1 MKQLIVSDKVQ
12 KELLT
17 DFMIMGETRGLIGGY
32 CEDEFPVY
40 YANEEMARMLG
51 YGAVE
56 ELVEAINGKVI
67 NTIHPDDREQ
77 VIKDIGGEYYEGLT
91 YETTY
96 RMPRKD
102 GSWFWTVDK
111 GKVIRTE
118 EGKLAIIS
126 ACQDMTSFVERHKK
140 LEEQNI
146 LSQATI
152 DNIPGGYHRCSLE
165 EGHPFIYIS
174 DRFLAILGWTR
185 EEIKTEFHNKFDNML
200 HPDDRHLSAK
210 YTARILDT
218 CGHGFTQDQIY
229 RLLGK
234 DGYHWV
240 TDATTL
246 VKSGDQTFFQGN
258 ITDITDFVKGKEKN
272 EKELEGS
279 NQILNEHNR
288 ILSALSRDYTTV
300 LLCDLRQDTFEVVK
314 GDSFT
319 HHDPEEKQKLVRE
332 SNCYSERV
340 RYFFENVLIKESAP
354 EYLERLLPEYLM
366 NELQETDSIEIYYKT
381 IPNGSGFRHFLA
393 NAVRL
398 SNEEDHF
405 KIILGFRSVDEIIKK
420 EQEIELQR
428 EIIEGLG
435 KEYFSV
441 LAVELDKD
449 RVFSYRES
457 EENGKIISDF
467 CRKCDNRWSQI
478 IPSYAETMVS
488 DNTNGEFEKQLGLET
503 LRSQKEDYSMTY
515 EFKSGTEIIYHQVRV
530 AYVKKKDGA
539 RVAVV
544 GTRNI
549 DSLIKKERMQE
560 EKLKKAYA
568 AAENSN
574 KAKTEFLNN
583 MSHDIRTPMNVIL
596 GYNQLMKSQL
606 TEPKQLDYQKKIE
619 QSGKLLLS
627 IINNVLDMA
636 RIESGKIK
644 VDENYESVGE
654 VVDEI
659 ISTFASE
666 AEERGIHLSGSMKVT
681 HRNILCDGTKIR
693 EIYVNLVS
701 NAIKYTPRGG
711 NVTITVEE
719 LPCKREGYMKVK
731 SEIKD
736 TGIGMSKEYLPTL
749 FEPFSRELNTT
760 TGRVRGTGLGMP
772 IVKKMIDLMGGSLEV
787 ESELGK
793 GTVFTFTLMHK
804 IADKKYYSQRIE
816 KVKTSSMR
824 ESLSGKHVL
833 LAEDNDLNAE
843 IAVTILEEAGFVIER
858 VEDGIQCVNRIEQM
872 SPGTYDLI
880 LMDIQMPNMDGYQAA
895 QCIRHLNDKKKA
907 EIPII
912 AMTANAFAEDR
923 KRTFDAG
930 MNGHIAKPID
940 IEKLGAVILSVL
952 KKQESLQIEKNNSMS
967 ANRLRS

>member
-1 MKQLIVSDKVQ
+1 MKQLIIPDKVQ
-12 KELLT
+12 KEMLT
-17 DFMIMGETRGLIGGY
+17 DFRIMGETKGLIGGY
-32 CEDEFPVY
+32 CEDEFPVC

-51 YGAVE
+51 YDAVE
-56 ELVEAINGKVI
+56 ELIEAIDGKVI

-77 VIKDIGGEYYEGLT
+77 VIKDIGDEYYEGLT

-102 GSWFWTVDK
+102 GSCFWTVDK
-111 GKVIRTE
+111 GKVVQTE
-118 EGKLAIIS
+118 DGKLAIIS
-126 ACQDMTSFVERHKK
+126 ACYDMTSFVERHKK
-140 LEEQNI
+140 LEEKNM

-165 EGHPFIYIS
+165 EGHPFLYIS
-174 DRFLAILGWTR
+174 NRFLAILGWTR
-185 EEIKTEFHNKFDNML
+185 EEIRTIFDNKFDNML
-200 HPDDRHLSAK
+200 HPDDRNLSSD
-210 YTARILDT
+210 YVTRILDT
-218 CGHGFTQDQIY
+218 RGHGSEKDQIY

-246 VKSGDQTFFQGN
+246 VKSGNQTFFQGN
-258 ITDITDFVKGKEKN
+258 ITDFTDFVKAKE
-272 EKELEGS
+272 
-279 NQILNEHNR
+279 
-288 ILSALSRDYTTV
+288 
-300 LLCDLRQDTFEVVK
+300 
-314 GDSFT
+314 
-319 HHDPEEKQKLVRE
+319 
-332 SNCYSERV
+332 
-340 RYFFENVLIKESAP
+340 
-354 EYLERLLPEYLM
+354 
-366 NELQETDSIEIYYKT
+366 
-381 IPNGSGFRHFLA
+381 
-393 NAVRL
+393 
-398 SNEEDHF
+398 
-405 KIILGFRSVDEIIKK
+405 KK

-449 RVFSYRES
+449 RVLSYRES
-457 EENGKIISDF
+457 GENGKIISDF
-467 CRKCDNRWSQI
+467 CRKCGNRWSKI
-478 IPSYAETMVS
+478 IPSYAEMMVS
-488 DNTNGEFEKQLGLET
+488 DNTNGEFENQLGLET
-503 LRSQKEDYSMTY
+503 LRSQEKDYSMTY
-515 EFKSGTEIIYHQVRV
+515 EFKLETGINYHQVRV
-530 AYVKKKDGA
+530 AFVKKKDGT
-539 RVAVV
+539 RMAVV

-560 EKLKKAYA
+560 EKLKKAYV
-568 AAENSN
+568 AAENAN

-596 GYNQLMKSQL
+596 GYNHLMKSQL
-606 TEPKQLDYQKKIE
+606 TESKQLDYQKKIE
-619 QSGKLLLS
+619 QSGKLLLA

-644 VDENYESVGE
+644 VDENYERVGE

-659 ISTFASE
+659 ISTFSSE
-666 AEERGIHLSGSMKVT
+666 AEEKEIHLSGSMKVT

-701 NAIKYTPRGG
+701 NAMKYTPRGG

-719 LPCKREGYMKVK
+719 LPCEKEGYMKVK

-749 FEPFSRELNTT
+749 FEPFSREQNTT
-760 TGRVRGTGLGMP
+760 TRRIGGTGLGMP
-772 IVKKMIDLMGGSLEV
+772 IVKKMVDLMGGSIEV
-787 ESELGK
+787 ASELGK

-804 IADKKYYSQRIE
+804 IADRKFYSQ
-816 KVKTSSMR
+816 KTEAAETSEMGKN
-824 ESLSGKHVL
+824 LSGKHVL

-843 IAVTILEEAGFVIER
+843 IAVTVLEETGIVIER
-858 VEDGIQCVNRIEQM
+858 VEDGIQCVNRVAQM

-895 QCIRHLNDKKKA
+895 QCIRHLDDKMKA

-923 KRTFDAG
+923 EKAFDAG

-952 KKQESLQIEKNNSMS
+952 NKQENLQNGKNNSMN

>member
-1 MKQLIVSDKVQ
+1 MKQLIISDKVQ
-12 KELLT
+12 KEMLT

-51 YGAVE
+51 YDAVE
-56 ELVEAINGKVI
+56 EMVEAIDGKVI

-111 GKVIRTE
+111 GKVIQTE

-126 ACQDMTSFVERHKK
+126 ACYDMTSFVERHKK
-140 LEEQNI
+140 LEEQNM

-165 EGHPFIYIS
+165 EGHPFLYIS

-185 EEIKTEFHNKFDNML
+185 EEIRTKFHNKFDNML
-200 HPDDRHLSAK
+200 HPDDRNLSAK

-258 ITDITDFVKGKEKN
+258 ITDITDFVKAKEKE
-272 EKELEGS
+272 EKELEDS
-279 NQILNEHNR
+279 NRILNERNR

-300 LLCDLRQDTFEVVK
+300 LLCDLKEDTFEVVK
-314 GDSFT
+314 GDTFT
-319 HHDPEEKQKLVRE
+319 HNTHTGKQHLVLAG
-332 SNCYSERV
+332 NCYSERV

-354 EYLERLLPEYLM
+354 EYLERLLPDHLM
-366 NELQETDSIEIYYKT
+366 KELQETDSIEIYHKT
-381 IPNGSGFRHFLA
+381 IPNGTGSRHFLA
-393 NAVRL
+393 RAIRL

-405 KIILGFRSVDEIIKK
+405 KIILVFYSVDEIMKK

-449 RVFSYRES
+449 QVLSYRES
-457 EENGKIISDF
+457 GENGKIISDF
-467 CRKCDNRWSQI
+467 CKKCGNRWSKI

-488 DNTNGEFEKQLGLET
+488 DNTNGEFEKQLGLEA
-503 LRSQKEDYSMTY
+503 LRSREEDYSMGY
-515 EFKSGTEIIYHQVRV
+515 EFKSETGIKYYQVRV
-530 AYVKKKDGA
+530 AYVKKKDGT
-539 RVAVV
+539 RMAVV

-568 AAENSN
+568 VAENAN

-583 MSHDIRTPMNVIL
+583 MSHDIRTPMNAIVGFTDIA
-596 GYNQLMKSQL
+596 MKRKPDKEVENCL
-606 TEPKQLDYQKKIE
+606 KKIR
-619 QSGKLLLS
+619 QSSEYLMTL
-627 IINNVLDMA
+627 INDVLDIS
-636 RIESGKIK
+636 RIESGKLEYK
-644 VDENYESVGE
+644 PVPVDLRDMINTVLSIARGYTENRDLNFYVSREELKTPYVMADELRIRE
-654 VVDEI
+654 VLLNI
-659 ISTFASE
+659 ISNAVKFTKDGGTISFA
-666 AEERGIHLSGSMKVT
+666 AE
-681 HRNILCDGTKIR
+681 NC
-693 EIYVNLVS
+693 
-701 NAIKYTPRGG
+701 PG
-711 NVTITVEE
+711 NDEHHMIVRYRI
-719 LPCKREGYMKVK
+719 
-731 SEIKD
+731 SD
-736 TGIGMSKEYLPTL
+736 TGIGMSEE
-749 FEPFSRELNTT
+749 FQARIFDEFSQENGGARTSYK
-760 TGRVRGTGLGMP
+760 GTGLGMA
-772 IVKKMIDLMGGSLEV
+772 IAKQYVDLMGGKIEV
-787 ESELGK
+787 SSKK
-793 GTVFTFTLMHK
+793 GIGSTFTVEIPLL
-804 IADKKYYSQRIE
+804 IAEQ
-816 KVKTSSMR
+816 
-824 ESLSGKHVL
+824 
-833 LAEDNDLNAE
+833 
-843 IAVTILEEAGFVIER
+843 ILIER
-858 VEDGIQCVNRIEQM
+858 
-872 SPGTYDLI
+872 
-880 LMDIQMPNMDGYQAA
+880 
-895 QCIRHLNDKKKA
+895 KK
-907 EIPII
+907 
-912 AMTANAFAEDR
+912 R
-923 KRTFDAG
+923 
-930 MNGHIAKPID
+930 
-940 IEKLGAVILSVL
+940 
-952 KKQESLQIEKNNSMS
+952 
-967 ANRLRS
+967 

>member
-1 MKQLIVSDKVQ
+1 MKQLIIPDKVQ
-12 KELLT
+12 KEMLT
-17 DFMIMGETRGLIGGY
+17 DFMIMGETKGLIGGY
-32 CEDEFPVY
+32 CEDEFPVC

-51 YGAVE
+51 YDAVE
-56 ELVEAINGKVI
+56 ELIEAIDGKVI

-77 VIKDIGGEYYEGLT
+77 VIKDIGDEYYEGLT

-102 GSWFWTVDK
+102 GSCFWTVDK
-111 GKVIRTE
+111 GKVVQTE
-118 EGKLAIIS
+118 DGKLAIIS
-126 ACQDMTSFVERHKK
+126 ACYDMTSFVERHKK
-140 LEEQNI
+140 LEEKNM

-165 EGHPFIYIS
+165 EGHPFLYIS
-174 DRFLAILGWTR
+174 NRFLAILGWTR
-185 EEIKTEFHNKFDNML
+185 EEIRTIFDNKFDNML
-200 HPDDRHLSAK
+200 HPDDRNLSSD
-210 YTARILDT
+210 YVTRILDT
-218 CGHGFTQDQIY
+218 RGHGSAKDQIY

-246 VKSGDQTFFQGN
+246 VKSGNQTFFQGN
-258 ITDITDFVKGKEKN
+258 ITDFTDFVKAKE
-272 EKELEGS
+272 
-279 NQILNEHNR
+279 
-288 ILSALSRDYTTV
+288 
-300 LLCDLRQDTFEVVK
+300 
-314 GDSFT
+314 
-319 HHDPEEKQKLVRE
+319 
-332 SNCYSERV
+332 
-340 RYFFENVLIKESAP
+340 
-354 EYLERLLPEYLM
+354 
-366 NELQETDSIEIYYKT
+366 
-381 IPNGSGFRHFLA
+381 
-393 NAVRL
+393 
-398 SNEEDHF
+398 
-405 KIILGFRSVDEIIKK
+405 KK

-449 RVFSYRES
+449 RVLSYRES
-457 EENGKIISDF
+457 GENGKIISDF
-467 CRKCDNRWSQI
+467 CRKCGNRWSKI
-478 IPSYAETMVS
+478 IPSYAEMMVS
-488 DNTNGEFEKQLGLET
+488 DNTNGEFENQLGLET
-503 LRSQKEDYSMTY
+503 LRSQEKDYSMTY
-515 EFKSGTEIIYHQVRV
+515 EFKLETGINYHQVRV
-530 AYVKKKDGA
+530 AFVKKKDGT
-539 RVAVV
+539 RMAVV

-560 EKLKKAYA
+560 EKLKKAYV
-568 AAENSN
+568 AAENAN

-596 GYNQLMKSQL
+596 GYNHLMKSQL
-606 TEPKQLDYQKKIE
+606 TESKQLDYQKKIE
-619 QSGKLLLS
+619 QSGKLLLA

-644 VDENYESVGE
+644 VDENYERVGE
-654 VVDEI
+654 VIDEI
-659 ISTFASE
+659 ISTFSSE
-666 AEERGIHLSGSMKVT
+666 AEEKEIHLSGSMKVT

-701 NAIKYTPRGG
+701 NAMKYTPRGG

-719 LPCKREGYMKVK
+719 LPCEKEGYMKVK

-749 FEPFSRELNTT
+749 FEPFSREQNTT
-760 TGRVRGTGLGMP
+760 TGRIGGTGLGMP
-772 IVKKMIDLMGGSLEV
+772 IVKKMVDLMGGSIEV
-787 ESELGK
+787 ASELGK

-804 IADKKYYSQRIE
+804 IADRKFYSQ
-816 KVKTSSMR
+816 KTEAAETSEMGKN
-824 ESLSGKHVL
+824 LSGKHVL

-843 IAVTILEEAGFVIER
+843 IAVTVLEETGIVIER
-858 VEDGIQCVNRIEQM
+858 VEDGIQCVNRVVQM

-880 LMDIQMPNMDGYQAA
+880 LMDIQMPNMDGYKATR
-895 QCIRHLNDKKKA
+895 CIRRLDDKKKA
-907 EIPII
+907 EVPII

-923 KRTFDAG
+923 KKAFDAG

-952 KKQESLQIEKNNSMS
+952 NKQENLQNGKNNSMN

>member
-1 MKQLIVSDKVQ
+1 MKQLIIPDKVQ
-12 KELLT
+12 KEMLT

-32 CEDEFPVY
+32 CEDEFPVC
-40 YANEEMARMLG
+40 YANEGMARMLG
-51 YGAVE
+51 YDAVE
-56 ELVEAINGKVI
+56 ELIEAIDGKVI

-77 VIKDIGGEYYEGLT
+77 VIKDIGDEYYEGLT

-111 GKVIRTE
+111 GKVIQTE
-118 EGKLAIIS
+118 DGKLAIIS
-126 ACQDMTSFVERHKK
+126 ACYDMTSFVERHKK
-140 LEEQNI
+140 LEEKNM

-165 EGHPFIYIS
+165 EGHPFLYIS
-174 DRFLAILGWTR
+174 NRFLAILGWTR
-185 EEIKTEFHNKFDNML
+185 EEIRTIFDNKFDNML
-200 HPDDRHLSAK
+200 HPDDRNLSSD
-210 YTARILDT
+210 YVTRILDT
-218 CGHGFTQDQIY
+218 RGHGSEKDQIY

-246 VKSGDQTFFQGN
+246 VKSGNQTFFQGN
-258 ITDITDFVKGKEKN
+258 ITDFTDFVKAKE
-272 EKELEGS
+272 
-279 NQILNEHNR
+279 
-288 ILSALSRDYTTV
+288 
-300 LLCDLRQDTFEVVK
+300 
-314 GDSFT
+314 
-319 HHDPEEKQKLVRE
+319 
-332 SNCYSERV
+332 
-340 RYFFENVLIKESAP
+340 
-354 EYLERLLPEYLM
+354 
-366 NELQETDSIEIYYKT
+366 
-381 IPNGSGFRHFLA
+381 
-393 NAVRL
+393 
-398 SNEEDHF
+398 
-405 KIILGFRSVDEIIKK
+405 KK

-449 RVFSYRES
+449 QVLSYRES
-457 EENGKIISDF
+457 GENGKIISDF
-467 CRKCDNRWSQI
+467 CRKCGNRWSKI
-478 IPSYAETMVS
+478 IPSYAEMMVS
-488 DNTNGEFEKQLGLET
+488 DNTNGEFENQLGLET
-503 LRSQKEDYSMTY
+503 LRSQEKDYSMTY
-515 EFKSGTEIIYHQVRV
+515 EFKLETGINYHQVRV
-530 AYVKKKDGA
+530 AFVKKKDGT
-539 RVAVV
+539 RMAVV

-560 EKLKKAYA
+560 EKLKKAYV
-568 AAENSN
+568 AAENAN

-596 GYNQLMKSQL
+596 GYNHLMKSQL
-606 TEPKQLDYQKKIE
+606 TESKQLDYQKKIE
-619 QSGKLLLS
+619 QSGKLLLA

-644 VDENYESVGE
+644 VDENYERVGE

-659 ISTFASE
+659 ISTFSSE
-666 AEERGIHLSGSMKVT
+666 AEEKEIHLSGSMKVT

-701 NAIKYTPRGG
+701 NAMKYTPRGG

-719 LPCKREGYMKVK
+719 LPCEKEGYMKVK

-749 FEPFSRELNTT
+749 FEPFSREQNTT
-760 TGRVRGTGLGMP
+760 TRRIGGTGLGMP
-772 IVKKMIDLMGGSLEV
+772 IVKKMVDLMGGSIEV
-787 ESELGK
+787 ASELGK

-804 IADKKYYSQRIE
+804 IADRKFYSQ
-816 KVKTSSMR
+816 KTEAAETSEMGKN
-824 ESLSGKHVL
+824 LSGKHVL

-843 IAVTILEEAGFVIER
+843 IAVTVLEETGIVIER
-858 VEDGIQCVNRIEQM
+858 VEDGIQCVNRVAQM

-880 LMDIQMPNMDGYQAA
+880 LMDIQMPNMDGYKATR
-895 QCIRHLNDKKKA
+895 CIRRLDDKKKA

-923 KRTFDAG
+923 KKAFDAG

-952 KKQESLQIEKNNSMS
+952 NKQENLQNGKNNSMN

>member
-1 MKQLIVSDKVQ
+1 MKQLIIPDKVQ
-12 KELLT
+12 KEMLT

-32 CEDEFPVY
+32 CEDEFPVC
-40 YANEEMARMLG
+40 YANEGMARMLG
-51 YGAVE
+51 YDAVE
-56 ELVEAINGKVI
+56 ELIEAIDGKVI

-77 VIKDIGGEYYEGLT
+77 VIKDIGDEYYEGLT

-111 GKVIRTE
+111 GKVIQTE
-118 EGKLAIIS
+118 DGKLAIIS
-126 ACQDMTSFVERHKK
+126 ACYDMTSFVERHKK
-140 LEEQNI
+140 LEEKNM

-165 EGHPFIYIS
+165 EGHPFLYIS
-174 DRFLAILGWTR
+174 NRFLAILGWTR
-185 EEIKTEFHNKFDNML
+185 EEIRTIFDNKFDNML
-200 HPDDRHLSAK
+200 HPDDRNLSSD
-210 YTARILDT
+210 YVTRILDT
-218 CGHGFTQDQIY
+218 RGHGSAKDQIY

-246 VKSGDQTFFQGN
+246 VKSGNQTFFQGN
-258 ITDITDFVKGKEKN
+258 ITDFTDFVKAKE
-272 EKELEGS
+272 
-279 NQILNEHNR
+279 
-288 ILSALSRDYTTV
+288 
-300 LLCDLRQDTFEVVK
+300 
-314 GDSFT
+314 
-319 HHDPEEKQKLVRE
+319 
-332 SNCYSERV
+332 
-340 RYFFENVLIKESAP
+340 
-354 EYLERLLPEYLM
+354 
-366 NELQETDSIEIYYKT
+366 
-381 IPNGSGFRHFLA
+381 
-393 NAVRL
+393 
-398 SNEEDHF
+398 
-405 KIILGFRSVDEIIKK
+405 KK

-449 RVFSYRES
+449 RVLSYRES
-457 EENGKIISDF
+457 GENGKIISDF
-467 CRKCDNRWSQI
+467 CRKCGNRWSKI
-478 IPSYAETMVS
+478 IPSYAEMMVS
-488 DNTNGEFEKQLGLET
+488 DNTNGEFENQLGLET
-503 LRSQKEDYSMTY
+503 LRSQEKDYSMTY
-515 EFKSGTEIIYHQVRV
+515 EFKLETGINYHQVRV
-530 AYVKKKDGA
+530 AFVKKKDGT
-539 RVAVV
+539 RMAVV

-560 EKLKKAYA
+560 EKLKKAYV
-568 AAENSN
+568 AAENAN

-596 GYNQLMKSQL
+596 GYNQLMKSLL
-606 TEPKQLDYQKKIE
+606 TEPKQLDYQKKME

-636 RIESGKIK
+636 RIESGKVK
-644 VDENYESVGE
+644 VDENYERVGE

-659 ISTFASE
+659 ISTFSSE
-666 AEERGIHLSGSMKVT
+666 AEEKGIHLSGSMKVT

-701 NAIKYTPRGG
+701 NAMKYTPRGG

-719 LPCKREGYMKVK
+719 LPCEKEGYMKIK

-749 FEPFSRELNTT
+749 FEPFSREQNTT
-760 TGRVRGTGLGMP
+760 TGRVGGTGLGMP
-772 IVKKMIDLMGGSLEV
+772 IVKKMVDLMGGSIEV
-787 ESELGK
+787 ASEPGK
-793 GTVFTFTLMHK
+793 GTVFTFTLMNK
-804 IADKKYYSQRIE
+804 IADKKYYSHRIE
-816 KVKTSSMR
+816 KVKTSDMG
-824 ESLSGKHVL
+824 ESLRGKHVL

-843 IAVTILEEAGFVIER
+843 IAVTVLEEAGIVIER
-858 VEDGIQCVNRIEQM
+858 VEDGIQCVNRVAQM

-895 QCIRHLNDKKKA
+895 QRIRHLNDKTRA

-923 KRTFDAG
+923 KRAFDAG

-952 KKQESLQIEKNNSMS
+952 NKQENLQNGKNNSMN

>member
-1 MKQLIVSDKVQ
+1 MKQLIIPDKVQ
-12 KELLT
+12 KEMLT

-32 CEDEFPVY
+32 CEDEFPVC
-40 YANEEMARMLG
+40 YANEGMARMLG
-51 YGAVE
+51 YDAVE
-56 ELVEAINGKVI
+56 ELIEAIDGKVI

-77 VIKDIGGEYYEGLT
+77 VIKDIGDEYYEGLT

-111 GKVIRTE
+111 GKVIQTE
-118 EGKLAIIS
+118 DGKLAIIS
-126 ACQDMTSFVERHKK
+126 ACYDMTSFVERHKK
-140 LEEQNI
+140 LEEKNM

-165 EGHPFIYIS
+165 EGHPFLYIS
-174 DRFLAILGWTR
+174 NRFLAILGWTR
-185 EEIKTEFHNKFDNML
+185 EEIRTIFDNKFDNML
-200 HPDDRHLSAK
+200 HPDDRNLSSD
-210 YTARILDT
+210 YVTRILDT
-218 CGHGFTQDQIY
+218 RGHGSAKDQIY
-229 RLLGK
+229 RLLGR

-246 VKSGDQTFFQGN
+246 VKSGNQTFFQGN
-258 ITDITDFVKGKEKN
+258 ITDFTDFVKAKE
-272 EKELEGS
+272 
-279 NQILNEHNR
+279 
-288 ILSALSRDYTTV
+288 
-300 LLCDLRQDTFEVVK
+300 
-314 GDSFT
+314 
-319 HHDPEEKQKLVRE
+319 
-332 SNCYSERV
+332 
-340 RYFFENVLIKESAP
+340 
-354 EYLERLLPEYLM
+354 
-366 NELQETDSIEIYYKT
+366 
-381 IPNGSGFRHFLA
+381 
-393 NAVRL
+393 
-398 SNEEDHF
+398 
-405 KIILGFRSVDEIIKK
+405 KK

-449 RVFSYRES
+449 RVLSYRES
-457 EENGKIISDF
+457 GENGKIISDF

-488 DNTNGEFEKQLGLET
+488 NNTNGEFENQLGLEA

-515 EFKSGTEIIYHQVRV
+515 EFKSGTEINYHQVRV

-539 RVAVV
+539 RMAVV
-544 GTRNI
+544 GTRNV

-568 AAENSN
+568 AAENAN

-627 IINNVLDMA
+627 IVNNVLDMA

-644 VDENYESVGE
+644 VDENYESAGE

-772 IVKKMIDLMGGSLEV
+772 IVKKMVDLMGGSIEV
-787 ESELGK
+787 ASELGK

-843 IAVTILEEAGFVIER
+843 IAVTILEEAGLVIER

-923 KRTFDAG
+923 KRTFDVG

-940 IEKLGAVILSVL
+940 MEKLGAVILSVL
-952 KKQESLQIEKNNSMS
+952 KKQESLQNGKNNSMN

>member
-1 MKQLIVSDKVQ
+1 MKQLIIPDKVQ
-12 KELLT
+12 KEMLT

-32 CEDEFPVY
+32 CEDEFPVC
-40 YANEEMARMLG
+40 YANEGMARMLG
-51 YGAVE
+51 YDAVE
-56 ELVEAINGKVI
+56 ELIEAIDGKVI

-77 VIKDIGGEYYEGLT
+77 VIKDIGDEYYEGLT

-111 GKVIRTE
+111 GKVIQTE
-118 EGKLAIIS
+118 DGKLAIIS
-126 ACQDMTSFVERHKK
+126 ACYDMTSFVERHKK
-140 LEEQNI
+140 LEEKNM

-165 EGHPFIYIS
+165 EGHPFLYIS
-174 DRFLAILGWTR
+174 NRFLAILGWTR
-185 EEIKTEFHNKFDNML
+185 EEIRTIFDNKFDNML
-200 HPDDRHLSAK
+200 HPDDRNLSSD
-210 YTARILDT
+210 YVTRILDT
-218 CGHGFTQDQIY
+218 RGHGSAKDQIY

-246 VKSGDQTFFQGN
+246 VKSGNQTFFQGN
-258 ITDITDFVKGKEKN
+258 ITDFTDFVKAKE
-272 EKELEGS
+272 
-279 NQILNEHNR
+279 
-288 ILSALSRDYTTV
+288 
-300 LLCDLRQDTFEVVK
+300 
-314 GDSFT
+314 
-319 HHDPEEKQKLVRE
+319 
-332 SNCYSERV
+332 
-340 RYFFENVLIKESAP
+340 
-354 EYLERLLPEYLM
+354 
-366 NELQETDSIEIYYKT
+366 
-381 IPNGSGFRHFLA
+381 
-393 NAVRL
+393 
-398 SNEEDHF
+398 
-405 KIILGFRSVDEIIKK
+405 KK

-449 RVFSYRES
+449 RVLSYRES
-457 EENGKIISDF
+457 GENGKIISDF
-467 CRKCDNRWSQI
+467 CRKCGNRWSKI
-478 IPSYAETMVS
+478 IPSYAEMMVS
-488 DNTNGEFEKQLGLET
+488 DNTNGEFENQLGLET
-503 LRSQKEDYSMTY
+503 LRSQEKDYSMTY
-515 EFKSGTEIIYHQVRV
+515 EFKLETGINYHQVRV
-530 AYVKKKDGA
+530 AFVKKKDGT
-539 RVAVV
+539 RMAVV

-560 EKLKKAYA
+560 EKLKKAYV
-568 AAENSN
+568 AAENAN

-596 GYNQLMKSQL
+596 GYNHLMKSQL
-606 TEPKQLDYQKKIE
+606 TESKQLDYQKKIE
-619 QSGKLLLS
+619 QSGKLLLA

-644 VDENYESVGE
+644 VDENYERVGE

-659 ISTFASE
+659 ISTFSSE
-666 AEERGIHLSGSMKVT
+666 AEEKEIHLSGSMKVT

-701 NAIKYTPRGG
+701 NAMKYTPRGG

-719 LPCKREGYMKVK
+719 LPCEKEGYMKVK

-749 FEPFSRELNTT
+749 FEPFSREQNTT
-760 TGRVRGTGLGMP
+760 TRRIGGTGLGMP
-772 IVKKMIDLMGGSLEV
+772 IVKKMVDLMGGSIEV
-787 ESELGK
+787 ASELGK

-804 IADKKYYSQRIE
+804 IADRKFYSQ
-816 KVKTSSMR
+816 KTEAAETSEMGKN
-824 ESLSGKHVL
+824 LSGKHVL

-843 IAVTILEEAGFVIER
+843 IAVTVLEETGIVIER
-858 VEDGIQCVNRIEQM
+858 VEDGIQCVNRVAQM

-895 QCIRHLNDKKKA
+895 QCIRHLDDKMKA

-923 KRTFDAG
+923 KKAFDAG

-940 IEKLGAVILSVL
+940 MEKLGAVILSVL
-952 KKQESLQIEKNNSMS
+952 NKQENLQNGKNNSMN

>member
-1 MKQLIVSDKVQ
+1 MKQLIIPDKVQ
-12 KELLT
+12 KEMLT

-32 CEDEFPVY
+32 CEYEFPVC
-40 YANEEMARMLG
+40 YANEGMARMLG
-51 YGAVE
+51 YDAVE
-56 ELVEAINGKVI
+56 ELIEAIDGKVI

-77 VIKDIGGEYYEGLT
+77 VIKDIGDEYYEGLT

-111 GKVIRTE
+111 GKVIQTE
-118 EGKLAIIS
+118 DGKLAIIS
-126 ACQDMTSFVERHKK
+126 ACYDMTSFVERHKK
-140 LEEQNI
+140 LEEKNM

-165 EGHPFIYIS
+165 EGHPFLYIS
-174 DRFLAILGWTR
+174 NRFLAILGWTR
-185 EEIKTEFHNKFDNML
+185 EEIRTIFDNKFDNML
-200 HPDDRHLSAK
+200 HPDDRNLSSD
-210 YTARILDT
+210 YVTRILDT
-218 CGHGFTQDQIY
+218 RGHGSAKDQIY

-246 VKSGDQTFFQGN
+246 VKSGNQTFFQGN
-258 ITDITDFVKGKEKN
+258 ITDFTDFVKAKE
-272 EKELEGS
+272 
-279 NQILNEHNR
+279 
-288 ILSALSRDYTTV
+288 
-300 LLCDLRQDTFEVVK
+300 
-314 GDSFT
+314 
-319 HHDPEEKQKLVRE
+319 
-332 SNCYSERV
+332 
-340 RYFFENVLIKESAP
+340 
-354 EYLERLLPEYLM
+354 
-366 NELQETDSIEIYYKT
+366 
-381 IPNGSGFRHFLA
+381 
-393 NAVRL
+393 
-398 SNEEDHF
+398 
-405 KIILGFRSVDEIIKK
+405 KK

-449 RVFSYRES
+449 RVLSYRES
-457 EENGKIISDF
+457 GENGKIISDF
-467 CRKCDNRWSQI
+467 CRKCGNRWSKI
-478 IPSYAETMVS
+478 IPSYAEMMVS
-488 DNTNGEFEKQLGLET
+488 DNTNGEFENQLGLET
-503 LRSQKEDYSMTY
+503 LRSQEKDYSMTY
-515 EFKSGTEIIYHQVRV
+515 EFKLETGINYHQVRV
-530 AYVKKKDGA
+530 AFVKKKDGT
-539 RVAVV
+539 RMAVV

-560 EKLKKAYA
+560 EKLKKAYV
-568 AAENSN
+568 AAENAN

-596 GYNQLMKSQL
+596 GYNHLMKSQL
-606 TEPKQLDYQKKIE
+606 TESKQLDYQKKIE
-619 QSGKLLLS
+619 QSGKLLLA

-644 VDENYESVGE
+644 VDENYERVGE

-659 ISTFASE
+659 ISTFSSE
-666 AEERGIHLSGSMKVT
+666 AEEKEIHLSGSMKVT

-701 NAIKYTPRGG
+701 NAMKYTPRGG

-719 LPCKREGYMKVK
+719 LPCEKEGYMKVK

-749 FEPFSRELNTT
+749 FEPFSREQNTT
-760 TGRVRGTGLGMP
+760 IGRIGGTGLGMP
-772 IVKKMIDLMGGSLEV
+772 IVKKMVDLMGGSIEV
-787 ESELGK
+787 ASELGK

-804 IADKKYYSQRIE
+804 IADRKFYSQ
-816 KVKTSSMR
+816 KTEAAETSEMGKN
-824 ESLSGKHVL
+824 LSGKHVL

-843 IAVTILEEAGFVIER
+843 IAVTVLEETGIVIER
-858 VEDGIQCVNRIEQM
+858 VEDGIQCVNRVVQM

-880 LMDIQMPNMDGYQAA
+880 LMDIQMPNMDGYKATR
-895 QCIRHLNDKKKA
+895 CIRRLDDKKKA
-907 EIPII
+907 EIQII

-923 KRTFDAG
+923 KKAFDAG

-940 IEKLGAVILSVL
+940 MEKLGAVILSVL
-952 KKQESLQIEKNNSMS
+952 NKQENLQNGKNNSMN

>member
-1 MKQLIVSDKVQ
+1 MKQLIIPDKVQ
-12 KELLT
+12 KEMLT

-32 CEDEFPVY
+32 CEDEFPVC
-40 YANEEMARMLG
+40 YANEGMARMLG
-51 YGAVE
+51 YDAVE
-56 ELVEAINGKVI
+56 ELIEAIDGKVI

-77 VIKDIGGEYYEGLT
+77 VIKDIGDEYYEGLT

-111 GKVIRTE
+111 GKVIQTE
-118 EGKLAIIS
+118 DGKLAIIS
-126 ACQDMTSFVERHKK
+126 ACYDMTSFVERHKK
-140 LEEQNI
+140 LEEKNM

-165 EGHPFIYIS
+165 EGHPFLYIS
-174 DRFLAILGWTR
+174 NRFLAILGWTR
-185 EEIKTEFHNKFDNML
+185 EEIRTIFDNKFDNML
-200 HPDDRHLSAK
+200 HPDDRNLSSD
-210 YTARILDT
+210 YVTRILDT
-218 CGHGFTQDQIY
+218 RGHGSAKDQIY

-246 VKSGDQTFFQGN
+246 VKSGNQTFFQGN
-258 ITDITDFVKGKEKN
+258 ITDFTDFVKAKE
-272 EKELEGS
+272 
-279 NQILNEHNR
+279 
-288 ILSALSRDYTTV
+288 
-300 LLCDLRQDTFEVVK
+300 
-314 GDSFT
+314 
-319 HHDPEEKQKLVRE
+319 
-332 SNCYSERV
+332 
-340 RYFFENVLIKESAP
+340 
-354 EYLERLLPEYLM
+354 
-366 NELQETDSIEIYYKT
+366 
-381 IPNGSGFRHFLA
+381 
-393 NAVRL
+393 
-398 SNEEDHF
+398 
-405 KIILGFRSVDEIIKK
+405 KK

-449 RVFSYRES
+449 RVLSYRES
-457 EENGKIISDF
+457 GENGKIISDF
-467 CRKCDNRWSQI
+467 CRKCGNRWSKI
-478 IPSYAETMVS
+478 IPSYAEMMVS
-488 DNTNGEFEKQLGLET
+488 DNTNGEFENQLGLET
-503 LRSQKEDYSMTY
+503 LRSQEKDYSMTY
-515 EFKSGTEIIYHQVRV
+515 EFKLETGINYHQVRV
-530 AYVKKKDGA
+530 AFVKKKDGT
-539 RVAVV
+539 RMAVV

-560 EKLKKAYA
+560 EKLKKAYV
-568 AAENSN
+568 AAENAN

-596 GYNQLMKSQL
+596 GYNHLMKSQL
-606 TEPKQLDYQKKIE
+606 TESKQLDYQKKIE
-619 QSGKLLLS
+619 QSGKLLLA

-644 VDENYESVGE
+644 VDENYERVGE

-659 ISTFASE
+659 ISTFSSE
-666 AEERGIHLSGSMKVT
+666 AEEKEIHLSGSMKVT

-701 NAIKYTPRGG
+701 NAMKYTPRGG

-719 LPCKREGYMKVK
+719 LPCEKEGYMKVK

-749 FEPFSRELNTT
+749 FEPFSREQNTT
-760 TGRVRGTGLGMP
+760 IGRIGGTGLGMP
-772 IVKKMIDLMGGSLEV
+772 IVKKMVDLMGGSIEV
-787 ESELGK
+787 ASELGK

-804 IADKKYYSQRIE
+804 IADRKFYSQ
-816 KVKTSSMR
+816 KTEAAETFEMGKN
-824 ESLSGKHVL
+824 LSGKHVL

-843 IAVTILEEAGFVIER
+843 IAVTVLEETGIVIER
-858 VEDGIQCVNRIEQM
+858 VEDGIQCVNRVVQM

-880 LMDIQMPNMDGYQAA
+880 LMDIQMPNMDGYKATR
-895 QCIRHLNDKKKA
+895 CIRRLDDKKKA

-923 KRTFDAG
+923 KKAFDAG

-952 KKQESLQIEKNNSMS
+952 NKQENLQNGKNNSMN

>member
-1 MKQLIVSDKVQ
+1 MKQLIISEKVQ

-17 DFMIMGETRGLIGGY
+17 DFMITGETRGLIGGY
-32 CEDEFPVY
+32 CEDEFPFY
-40 YANEEMARMLG
+40 YANEEMALMLG
-51 YGAVE
+51 YDTVE
-56 ELVEAINGKVI
+56 ELVEAIDGKVI
-67 NTIHPDDREQ
+67 NTIHSDDREQ

-118 EGKLAIIS
+118 DGKLAIIS
-126 ACQDMTSFVERHKK
+126 ACYDMTSFVERHKI
-140 LEEQNI
+140 LEEQNM

-165 EGHPFIYIS
+165 EGHPFVYIS

-185 EEIKTEFHNKFDNML
+185 EEIRIIFDNKFDNML
-200 HPDDRHLSAK
+200 HPDDRNLSAD

-218 CGHGFTQDQIY
+218 YGHGFTQDQIY

-234 DGYHWV
+234 NGYHWV

-246 VKSGDQTFFQGN
+246 VKSGNQTFFQGN
-258 ITDITDFVKGKEKN
+258 ITDITDFVKAKEKI
-272 EKELEGS
+272 EQEQEES
-279 NQILNEHNR
+279 NRILNESNR

-300 LLCDLRQDTFEVVK
+300 LLCDLKQNTFEVVK
-314 GDSFT
+314 GDTFT
-319 HHDPEEKQKLVRE
+319 HNDHAEKQQLVCG

-340 RYFFENVLIKESAP
+340 RFFFENVLIKESAP
-354 EYLERLLPEYLM
+354 EYLERLLPDHLM
-366 NELQETDSIEIYYKT
+366 KELQETDSIEIYHKT
-381 IPNGSGFRHFLA
+381 VPNGTGFRHFLA
-393 NAVRL
+393 RAIRL
-398 SNEEDHF
+398 SNEENHF
-405 KIILGFRSVDEIIKK
+405 KVILGFCSVDEIIKI

-449 RVFSYRES
+449 RVLSYRES
-457 EENGKIISDF
+457 EESGKIFSDF
-467 CRKCDNRWSQI
+467 SRKYGNRWSKMV
-478 IPSYAETMVS
+478 PFYAKTMVADKTS
-488 DNTNGEFEKQLGLET
+488 GEFEKQLGLEA
-503 LRSQKEDYSMTY
+503 LRSQEEDFSMTY
-515 EFKSGTEIIYHQVRV
+515 EFKSETGIKNYQARV
-530 AYVKKKDGA
+530 AYVKKIDGT
-539 RVAVV
+539 RMAVV
-544 GTRNI
+544 GTRDI

-568 AAENSN
+568 AAENAN

-596 GYNQLMKSQL
+596 GYNQMMKSLL

-636 RIESGKIK
+636 RIESGKMK
-644 VDENYESVGE
+644 VDENYETVGE

-666 AEERGIHLSGSMKVT
+666 AEEKGIHLSGSMQVT
-681 HRNILCDGTKIR
+681 HRNVLCDGTKIR

-719 LPCKREGYMKVK
+719 LPCEKEGYIKVK
-731 SEIKD
+731 AEIKD
-736 TGIGMSKEYLPTL
+736 TGIGMSEEYLPTL
-749 FEPFSRELNTT
+749 FEPFSREHNTT
-760 TGRVRGTGLGMP
+760 IGKVGGTGLGMSV
-772 IVKKMIDLMGGSLEV
+772 VKKMIDLMGGSIEV
-787 ESELGK
+787 KSELGK

-804 IADKKYYSQRIE
+804 IADEKYYCQKIE
-816 KVKTSSMR
+816 TADAPDMKENLR
-824 ESLSGKHVL
+824 GKHVL

-843 IAVTILEEAGFVIER
+843 IAIAVLEETGLVIER

-872 SPGTYDLI
+872 PLGTYDLI
-880 LMDIQMPNMDGYQAA
+880 LMDIQMPNMDGYKAT
-895 QCIRHLNDKKKA
+895 QCIRHLDDKKKA

-912 AMTANAFAEDR
+912 AMT
-923 KRTFDAG
+923 
-930 MNGHIAKPID
+930 
-940 IEKLGAVILSVL
+940 V
-952 KKQESLQIEKNNSMS
+952 
-967 ANRLRS
+967 

>member
-1 MKQLIVSDKVQ
+1 MKQLIIPDKVQ
-12 KELLT
+12 KEMLT

-32 CEDEFPVY
+32 CEDEFPVC
-40 YANEEMARMLG
+40 YANEGMARMLG
-51 YGAVE
+51 YDAVE
-56 ELVEAINGKVI
+56 ELIEAIDGKVI

-77 VIKDIGGEYYEGLT
+77 VIKDIGDEYYEGLT

-111 GKVIRTE
+111 GKVIQTE
-118 EGKLAIIS
+118 DGKLAIIS
-126 ACQDMTSFVERHKK
+126 ACYDMTSFVERHKK
-140 LEEQNI
+140 LEEKNM

-165 EGHPFIYIS
+165 EGHPFLYIS
-174 DRFLAILGWTR
+174 NRFLAILGWTR
-185 EEIKTEFHNKFDNML
+185 EEIRTIFDNKFDNML
-200 HPDDRHLSAK
+200 HPDDRNLSSD
-210 YTARILDT
+210 YVTRILDT
-218 CGHGFTQDQIY
+218 RGHGSAKDQIY

-246 VKSGDQTFFQGN
+246 VKSGNQTFFQGN
-258 ITDITDFVKGKEKN
+258 ITDFTDFVKAKE
-272 EKELEGS
+272 
-279 NQILNEHNR
+279 
-288 ILSALSRDYTTV
+288 
-300 LLCDLRQDTFEVVK
+300 
-314 GDSFT
+314 
-319 HHDPEEKQKLVRE
+319 
-332 SNCYSERV
+332 
-340 RYFFENVLIKESAP
+340 
-354 EYLERLLPEYLM
+354 
-366 NELQETDSIEIYYKT
+366 
-381 IPNGSGFRHFLA
+381 
-393 NAVRL
+393 
-398 SNEEDHF
+398 
-405 KIILGFRSVDEIIKK
+405 KK

-449 RVFSYRES
+449 RVLSYRES
-457 EENGKIISDF
+457 GENGKIISDF
-467 CRKCDNRWSQI
+467 CRKCGNRWSKI
-478 IPSYAETMVS
+478 IPSYAEMMVS
-488 DNTNGEFEKQLGLET
+488 DNTNGEFENQLGLET
-503 LRSQKEDYSMTY
+503 LRSQEKDYSMTY
-515 EFKSGTEIIYHQVRV
+515 EFKLETGINYHQVRV
-530 AYVKKKDGA
+530 AFVKKKDGT
-539 RVAVV
+539 RMAVV

-560 EKLKKAYA
+560 EKLKKAYV
-568 AAENSN
+568 AAENAN

-596 GYNQLMKSQL
+596 GYNHLMKSQL
-606 TEPKQLDYQKKIE
+606 TESKQLDYQKKIE
-619 QSGKLLLS
+619 QSGKLLLA

-644 VDENYESVGE
+644 VDENYERVGE

-659 ISTFASE
+659 ISTFSSE
-666 AEERGIHLSGSMKVT
+666 AEEKEIHLSGSMKVT

-701 NAIKYTPRGG
+701 NAMKYTPRGG

-719 LPCKREGYMKVK
+719 LPCEKEGYMKVK

-749 FEPFSRELNTT
+749 FEPFSREQNTT
-760 TGRVRGTGLGMP
+760 IGRIGGTGLGMP
-772 IVKKMIDLMGGSLEV
+772 IVKKMVDLMGGSIEV
-787 ESELGK
+787 ASELGK

-804 IADKKYYSQRIE
+804 IADRKFYSQ
-816 KVKTSSMR
+816 KTEAAETSEMGKN
-824 ESLSGKHVL
+824 LSGKHVL

-843 IAVTILEEAGFVIER
+843 IAVTVLEETGIVIER
-858 VEDGIQCVNRIEQM
+858 VEDGIQCVNRVVQM

-880 LMDIQMPNMDGYQAA
+880 LMDIQMPNMDGYQAT

-912 AMTANAFAEDR
+912 AMTANAFEEDK
-923 KRTFDAG
+923 KRAFDAG
-930 MNGHIAKPID
+930 MNEHIAKPID
-940 IEKLGAVILSVL
+940 IEKLRVAILSVL
-952 KKQESLQIEKNNSMS
+952 NKQKN
-967 ANRLRS
+967 

>member
-1 MKQLIVSDKVQ
+1 MRNMKQLIIPDKVQ
-12 KELLT
+12 KEMLT
-17 DFMIMGETRGLIGGY
+17 DFRIMGETRGLIGGY
-32 CEDEFPVY
+32 CEDEFPVC

-51 YGAVE
+51 YDAVE
-56 ELVEAINGKVI
+56 ELIEAIDGKVI

-77 VIKDIGGEYYEGLT
+77 VIKDIGDEYYEGLT

-102 GSWFWTVDK
+102 GSCFWTVDK
-111 GKVIRTE
+111 GKVVQTE
-118 EGKLAIIS
+118 DGKLAIIS
-126 ACQDMTSFVERHKK
+126 ACYDMTSFVERHKK
-140 LEEQNI
+140 LEEKNM

-165 EGHPFIYIS
+165 EGHPFLYIS
-174 DRFLAILGWTR
+174 NRFLAILGWTR
-185 EEIKTEFHNKFDNML
+185 EEIRTIFDNKFDNML
-200 HPDDRHLSAK
+200 HPDDRNLSSD
-210 YTARILDT
+210 YVTRILDT
-218 CGHGFTQDQIY
+218 RGHGSEKDQIY

-246 VKSGDQTFFQGN
+246 VKSGNQTFFQGN
-258 ITDITDFVKGKEKN
+258 ITDFTDFVKAKE
-272 EKELEGS
+272 
-279 NQILNEHNR
+279 
-288 ILSALSRDYTTV
+288 
-300 LLCDLRQDTFEVVK
+300 
-314 GDSFT
+314 
-319 HHDPEEKQKLVRE
+319 
-332 SNCYSERV
+332 
-340 RYFFENVLIKESAP
+340 
-354 EYLERLLPEYLM
+354 
-366 NELQETDSIEIYYKT
+366 
-381 IPNGSGFRHFLA
+381 
-393 NAVRL
+393 
-398 SNEEDHF
+398 
-405 KIILGFRSVDEIIKK
+405 KK

-449 RVFSYRES
+449 RVLSYRES
-457 EENGKIISDF
+457 GENGKIISDF
-467 CRKCDNRWSQI
+467 CRKCGNRWSKI
-478 IPSYAETMVS
+478 IPSYAEMMVS
-488 DNTNGEFEKQLGLET
+488 DNTNGEFENQLGLET
-503 LRSQKEDYSMTY
+503 LRSQEKDYSMTY
-515 EFKSGTEIIYHQVRV
+515 EFKLETGINYHQVRV
-530 AYVKKKDGA
+530 AFVKKKDGT
-539 RVAVV
+539 RMAVV

-560 EKLKKAYA
+560 EKLKKAYV
-568 AAENSN
+568 AAENAN

-596 GYNQLMKSQL
+596 GYNHLMKSQL
-606 TEPKQLDYQKKIE
+606 TESKQLDYQKKIE
-619 QSGKLLLS
+619 QSGKLLLA

-644 VDENYESVGE
+644 VDENYERVGE

-659 ISTFASE
+659 ISTFSSE
-666 AEERGIHLSGSMKVT
+666 AEEKEIHLSGSMKVT

-701 NAIKYTPRGG
+701 NAMKYTPRGG

-719 LPCKREGYMKVK
+719 LPCEKEGYMKVK

-749 FEPFSRELNTT
+749 FEPFSREQNTT
-760 TGRVRGTGLGMP
+760 TRRIGGTGLGMP
-772 IVKKMIDLMGGSLEV
+772 IVKKMVDLMGGSIEV
-787 ESELGK
+787 ASELGK

-804 IADKKYYSQRIE
+804 IADRKFYSQ
-816 KVKTSSMR
+816 KTEAAETSEMGKN
-824 ESLSGKHVL
+824 LSGKHVL

-843 IAVTILEEAGFVIER
+843 IAVTVLEETGIVIER
-858 VEDGIQCVNRIEQM
+858 VEDGIQCVNRVAQM

-895 QCIRHLNDKKKA
+895 QCIRHLDDKMKA

-923 KRTFDAG
+923 KKAFDAG

-952 KKQESLQIEKNNSMS
+952 NKQENLQNGKNNSMN

>member
-1 MKQLIVSDKVQ
+1 M
-12 KELLT
+12 
-17 DFMIMGETRGLIGGY
+17 
-32 CEDEFPVY
+32 
-40 YANEEMARMLG
+40 
-51 YGAVE
+51 
-56 ELVEAINGKVI
+56 
-67 NTIHPDDREQ
+67 
-77 VIKDIGGEYYEGLT
+77 
-91 YETTY
+91 
-96 RMPRKD
+96 
-102 GSWFWTVDK
+102 
-111 GKVIRTE
+111 
-118 EGKLAIIS
+118 
-126 ACQDMTSFVERHKK
+126 K
-140 LEEQNI
+140 LEEKNM

-165 EGHPFIYIS
+165 EGHPFLYIS
-174 DRFLAILGWTR
+174 NRFLAILGWTR
-185 EEIKTEFHNKFDNML
+185 EEIRTIFDNKFDNML
-200 HPDDRHLSAK
+200 HPDDRNLSSD
-210 YTARILDT
+210 YVARILDT
-218 CGHGFTQDQIY
+218 RGHGSEKDQIY

-246 VKSGDQTFFQGN
+246 VKSGNQTFFQGN
-258 ITDITDFVKGKEKN
+258 ITDFTDFVKAKE
-272 EKELEGS
+272 
-279 NQILNEHNR
+279 
-288 ILSALSRDYTTV
+288 
-300 LLCDLRQDTFEVVK
+300 
-314 GDSFT
+314 
-319 HHDPEEKQKLVRE
+319 
-332 SNCYSERV
+332 
-340 RYFFENVLIKESAP
+340 
-354 EYLERLLPEYLM
+354 
-366 NELQETDSIEIYYKT
+366 
-381 IPNGSGFRHFLA
+381 
-393 NAVRL
+393 
-398 SNEEDHF
+398 
-405 KIILGFRSVDEIIKK
+405 KK

-449 RVFSYRES
+449 RVLSYRES
-457 EENGKIISDF
+457 GENGKIISDF
-467 CRKCDNRWSQI
+467 CRKCGNRWSKI

-488 DNTNGEFEKQLGLET
+488 DNTNGEFENQLGLET
-503 LRSQKEDYSMTY
+503 LRSQEKDYSMTY
-515 EFKSGTEIIYHQVRV
+515 EFKLETGINYHQVRV
-530 AYVKKKDGA
+530 AFVKKKDGT
-539 RVAVV
+539 RMAVV

-560 EKLKKAYA
+560 EKLKKAYV
-568 AAENSN
+568 AAENAN

-596 GYNQLMKSQL
+596 GYNHLMKSQL
-606 TEPKQLDYQKKIE
+606 TESKQLDYQKKIE
-619 QSGKLLLS
+619 QSGKLLLA

-644 VDENYESVGE
+644 VDENYERVGE

-659 ISTFASE
+659 ISTFSSE
-666 AEERGIHLSGSMKVT
+666 AEEKEIHLSGSMKVT

-701 NAIKYTPRGG
+701 NAMKYTPRGG

-719 LPCKREGYMKVK
+719 LPCEKEGYMKVK

-749 FEPFSRELNTT
+749 FEPFSREQNTT
-760 TGRVRGTGLGMP
+760 TRRIGGTGLGMP
-772 IVKKMIDLMGGSLEV
+772 IVKKMVDLMGGSIEV
-787 ESELGK
+787 ASELGK

-804 IADKKYYSQRIE
+804 IADRKFYSQ
-816 KVKTSSMR
+816 KTEAAETSEMGKN
-824 ESLSGKHVL
+824 LSGKHVL

-843 IAVTILEEAGFVIER
+843 IAVTVLEETGIVIER
-858 VEDGIQCVNRIEQM
+858 VEDGIQCVNRVAQM

-895 QCIRHLNDKKKA
+895 QCIRHLDDKMKA

-923 KRTFDAG
+923 KKAFDAG

-940 IEKLGAVILSVL
+940 MEKLGAVILSVL
-952 KKQESLQIEKNNSMS
+952 NKQENLQNGKNNSMN

>member
-1 MKQLIVSDKVQ
+1 MKQLIIPDKVQ
-12 KELLT
+12 KEMLT

-32 CEDEFPVY
+32 CEDEFPVC
-40 YANEEMARMLG
+40 YANEGMARMLG
-51 YGAVE
+51 YDAVE
-56 ELVEAINGKVI
+56 ELIEAIDGKVI

-77 VIKDIGGEYYEGLT
+77 VIKDIGDEYYEGLT

-111 GKVIRTE
+111 GKVIQTE
-118 EGKLAIIS
+118 DGKLAIIS
-126 ACQDMTSFVERHKK
+126 ACYDMTSFVERHKK
-140 LEEQNI
+140 LEEKNM

-165 EGHPFIYIS
+165 EGHPFLYIS
-174 DRFLAILGWTR
+174 NRFLAILGWTR
-185 EEIKTEFHNKFDNML
+185 EEIRTIFDNKFDNML
-200 HPDDRHLSAK
+200 HPDDRNLSSD
-210 YTARILDT
+210 YVTRILDT
-218 CGHGFTQDQIY
+218 RGHGSAKDQIY

-246 VKSGDQTFFQGN
+246 VKSGNQTFFQGN
-258 ITDITDFVKGKEKN
+258 ITDFTDFVKAKE
-272 EKELEGS
+272 
-279 NQILNEHNR
+279 
-288 ILSALSRDYTTV
+288 
-300 LLCDLRQDTFEVVK
+300 
-314 GDSFT
+314 
-319 HHDPEEKQKLVRE
+319 
-332 SNCYSERV
+332 
-340 RYFFENVLIKESAP
+340 
-354 EYLERLLPEYLM
+354 
-366 NELQETDSIEIYYKT
+366 
-381 IPNGSGFRHFLA
+381 
-393 NAVRL
+393 
-398 SNEEDHF
+398 
-405 KIILGFRSVDEIIKK
+405 KK

-449 RVFSYRES
+449 RVLSYRES
-457 EENGKIISDF
+457 GENGKIISDF
-467 CRKCDNRWSQI
+467 CRKCGNRWSKI
-478 IPSYAETMVS
+478 IPSYAEMMVS
-488 DNTNGEFEKQLGLET
+488 DNTNGEFENQLGLET
-503 LRSQKEDYSMTY
+503 LRSQEKDYSMTY
-515 EFKSGTEIIYHQVRV
+515 EFKLETGINYHQVRV
-530 AYVKKKDGA
+530 AFVKKKDGT
-539 RVAVV
+539 RMAVV

-560 EKLKKAYA
+560 EKLKKAYV
-568 AAENSN
+568 AAENAN

-596 GYNQLMKSQL
+596 GYNHLMKSQL
-606 TEPKQLDYQKKIE
+606 TESKQLDYQKKIE
-619 QSGKLLLS
+619 QSGKLLLA

-644 VDENYESVGE
+644 VDENYERVGE

-659 ISTFASE
+659 ISIFSSE
-666 AEERGIHLSGSMKVT
+666 AEEKEIHLSGSMKVT

-701 NAIKYTPRGG
+701 NAMKYTPRGG

-719 LPCKREGYMKVK
+719 LPCEKEGYMKVK

-749 FEPFSRELNTT
+749 FEPFSREQNTT
-760 TGRVRGTGLGMP
+760 IGRIGGTGLGMP
-772 IVKKMIDLMGGSLEV
+772 IVKKMVDLMGGSIEV
-787 ESELGK
+787 ASELGK

-804 IADKKYYSQRIE
+804 IADRKFYSQ
-816 KVKTSSMR
+816 KTEAAETSEMGKN
-824 ESLSGKHVL
+824 LSGKHVL

-843 IAVTILEEAGFVIER
+843 IAVTVLEETGIVIER
-858 VEDGIQCVNRIEQM
+858 VEDGIQCVNRVVQM

-880 LMDIQMPNMDGYQAA
+880 LMDIQMPNMDGYKATR
-895 QCIRHLNDKKKA
+895 CIRRLDDKKKA

-923 KRTFDAG
+923 KKAFDAG

-952 KKQESLQIEKNNSMS
+952 NKQENLQNGKNNSMN

>member
-1 MKQLIVSDKVQ
+1 MKQLIIPDKVQ
-12 KELLT
+12 KEMLT
-17 DFMIMGETRGLIGGY
+17 DFRIMGETKGLIGGY
-32 CEDEFPVY
+32 CEDEFPVC
-40 YANEEMARMLG
+40 YANEGMARMLG
-51 YGAVE
+51 YDAVE
-56 ELVEAINGKVI
+56 ELIEAIDGKVI

-77 VIKDIGGEYYEGLT
+77 VIKDIGDEYYEGLT

-111 GKVIRTE
+111 GKVIQTE
-118 EGKLAIIS
+118 DGKLAIIS
-126 ACQDMTSFVERHKK
+126 ACYDMTSFVERHKK
-140 LEEQNI
+140 LEEKNM

-165 EGHPFIYIS
+165 EGHPFLYIS
-174 DRFLAILGWTR
+174 NRFLAILGWTR
-185 EEIKTEFHNKFDNML
+185 EEIRTIFDNKFDNML
-200 HPDDRHLSAK
+200 HPDDRNLSSD
-210 YTARILDT
+210 YVTRILDT
-218 CGHGFTQDQIY
+218 RGHGSAKDQIY

-246 VKSGDQTFFQGN
+246 VKSGNQTFFQGN
-258 ITDITDFVKGKEKN
+258 ITDFTDFVKAKE
-272 EKELEGS
+272 
-279 NQILNEHNR
+279 
-288 ILSALSRDYTTV
+288 
-300 LLCDLRQDTFEVVK
+300 
-314 GDSFT
+314 
-319 HHDPEEKQKLVRE
+319 
-332 SNCYSERV
+332 
-340 RYFFENVLIKESAP
+340 
-354 EYLERLLPEYLM
+354 
-366 NELQETDSIEIYYKT
+366 
-381 IPNGSGFRHFLA
+381 
-393 NAVRL
+393 
-398 SNEEDHF
+398 
-405 KIILGFRSVDEIIKK
+405 KK

-449 RVFSYRES
+449 RVLSYRES
-457 EENGKIISDF
+457 GENGKIISDF
-467 CRKCDNRWSQI
+467 CRKCGNRWSKI
-478 IPSYAETMVS
+478 IPSYAEMMVS
-488 DNTNGEFEKQLGLET
+488 DNTNGEFENQLGLET
-503 LRSQKEDYSMTY
+503 LRSQEKDYSMTY
-515 EFKSGTEIIYHQVRV
+515 EFKLETGINYHQVRV
-530 AYVKKKDGA
+530 AFVKKKDGT
-539 RVAVV
+539 RMAVV

-560 EKLKKAYA
+560 EKLKKAYV
-568 AAENSN
+568 AAENAN

-596 GYNQLMKSQL
+596 GYNHLMKSQL
-606 TEPKQLDYQKKIE
+606 TESKQLDYQKKIE
-619 QSGKLLLS
+619 QSGKLLLA

-644 VDENYESVGE
+644 VDENYERVGE

-659 ISTFASE
+659 ISTFSSE
-666 AEERGIHLSGSMKVT
+666 AEEKEIHLSGSMKVT

-701 NAIKYTPRGG
+701 NAMKYTPRGG

-719 LPCKREGYMKVK
+719 LPCEKEGYMKVK

-749 FEPFSRELNTT
+749 FEPFSREQNTT
-760 TGRVRGTGLGMP
+760 IGRIGGTGLGMP
-772 IVKKMIDLMGGSLEV
+772 IVKKMVDLMGGSIEV
-787 ESELGK
+787 ASELGK

-804 IADKKYYSQRIE
+804 IADRKFYSQ
-816 KVKTSSMR
+816 KTEAAETSEMGKN
-824 ESLSGKHVL
+824 LSGKHVL

-843 IAVTILEEAGFVIER
+843 IAVTVLEETGIVIER
-858 VEDGIQCVNRIEQM
+858 VEDGIQCVNRVVQM

-880 LMDIQMPNMDGYQAA
+880 LMDIQMPNMDGYKATR
-895 QCIRHLNDKKKA
+895 CIRRLDDKKKA

-923 KRTFDAG
+923 KKAFDAG

-940 IEKLGAVILSVL
+940 MEKLGAVILSVL
-952 KKQESLQIEKNNSMS
+952 NKQENLQNGKNNSMN

>member
-1 MKQLIVSDKVQ
+1 MKQLIISDKVQ
-12 KELLT
+12 KEMLT

-111 GKVIRTE
+111 GKVIQTE

-126 ACQDMTSFVERHKK
+126 ACYDMTSFVERHKK
-140 LEEQNI
+140 LEEQNM

-165 EGHPFIYIS
+165 VGNPFLYIS
-174 DRFLAILGWTR
+174 DRFLTILGWTR
-185 EEIKTEFHNKFDNML
+185 EEIKTIFDNKFDNML
-200 HPDDRHLSAK
+200 HPDDRNLSTD

-246 VKSGDQTFFQGN
+246 VKSGNQTFFQGN
-258 ITDITDFVKGKEKN
+258 ITDITDFVKAKEKE
-272 EKELEGS
+272 EKELEDS
-279 NQILNEHNR
+279 NRILNEHNR

-300 LLCDLRQDTFEVVK
+300 LLCDLKKDTFEVVK
-314 GDSFT
+314 GDTFT
-319 HHDPEEKQKLVRE
+319 HNIHTGKQHLVLAG
-332 SNCYSERV
+332 NCYSERV

-354 EYLERLLPEYLM
+354 EYLERLLPDHLM
-366 NELQETDSIEIYYKT
+366 KELQETDSIEIYHKT
-381 IPNGSGFRHFLA
+381 IPNGTGSRHFLA
-393 NAVRL
+393 RAIRL

-405 KIILGFRSVDEIIKK
+405 KIILGFYSVDEIIKK

-449 RVFSYRES
+449 QVLSYRES
-457 EENGKIISDF
+457 GENGKIISDF
-467 CRKCDNRWSQI
+467 CKKCGNRWSKI

-488 DNTNGEFEKQLGLET
+488 DNTNGEFEKQLGLEA
-503 LRSQKEDYSMTY
+503 LRSREEDYSMGY
-515 EFKSGTEIIYHQVRV
+515 EFKLETGIKYYQVRV
-530 AYVKKKDGA
+530 AYVKKKDGT
-539 RVAVV
+539 RMAVV

-568 AAENSN
+568 VAENAN

-583 MSHDIRTPMNVIL
+583 MSHDIRTPMNAIVGFTDIA
-596 GYNQLMKSQL
+596 MKRKPDKEVENCL
-606 TEPKQLDYQKKIE
+606 KKIR
-619 QSGKLLLS
+619 QSSEYLMTL
-627 IINNVLDMA
+627 INDVLDIS
-636 RIESGKIK
+636 RIESGKLEYK
-644 VDENYESVGE
+644 PVPVDLRDMINTVLSIARGYTENRDLNFYVSREELKTPYVMADELRIRE
-654 VVDEI
+654 VLLNI
-659 ISTFASE
+659 ISNAVKFTKDGGTISFA
-666 AEERGIHLSGSMKVT
+666 AENG
-681 HRNILCDGTKIR
+681 
-693 EIYVNLVS
+693 
-701 NAIKYTPRGG
+701 PG
-711 NVTITVEE
+711 NDEHHMIVRYRI
-719 LPCKREGYMKVK
+719 
-731 SEIKD
+731 SD
-736 TGIGMSKEYLPTL
+736 TGIGMSEE
-749 FEPFSRELNTT
+749 FQARIFDEFSQENGGARTSYK
-760 TGRVRGTGLGMP
+760 GTGLGMA
-772 IVKKMIDLMGGSLEV
+772 IAKQYVDLMGGKIEV
-787 ESELGK
+787 SSKK
-793 GTVFTFTLMHK
+793 GIGSTFTVEIPLL
-804 IADKKYYSQRIE
+804 IAEQ
-816 KVKTSSMR
+816 
-824 ESLSGKHVL
+824 
-833 LAEDNDLNAE
+833 
-843 IAVTILEEAGFVIER
+843 ILIER
-858 VEDGIQCVNRIEQM
+858 
-872 SPGTYDLI
+872 
-880 LMDIQMPNMDGYQAA
+880 
-895 QCIRHLNDKKKA
+895 KK
-907 EIPII
+907 
-912 AMTANAFAEDR
+912 R
-923 KRTFDAG
+923 
-930 MNGHIAKPID
+930 
-940 IEKLGAVILSVL
+940 
-952 KKQESLQIEKNNSMS
+952 
-967 ANRLRS
+967 

>member
-1 MKQLIVSDKVQ
+1 MKQLIISDKVQ
-12 KELLT
+12 KEMLT

-111 GKVIRTE
+111 GKVIQTE

-126 ACQDMTSFVERHKK
+126 ACYDMTSFVERHKK
-140 LEEQNI
+140 LEEQNM

-165 EGHPFIYIS
+165 VGNPFLYIS
-174 DRFLAILGWTR
+174 DRFLTILGWTR
-185 EEIKTEFHNKFDNML
+185 EEIKTIFDNKFDNML
-200 HPDDRHLSAK
+200 HPDDRNLSTD

-246 VKSGDQTFFQGN
+246 VKSGNQTFFQGN
-258 ITDITDFVKGKEKN
+258 ITDITDFVKAKEKE
-272 EKELEGS
+272 EKELEDS
-279 NQILNEHNR
+279 NRILNERNR

-300 LLCDLRQDTFEVVK
+300 LLCDLKNDTFEVVK
-314 GDSFT
+314 GDTFT
-319 HHDPEEKQKLVRE
+319 HNTHTGKQHLVLAG
-332 SNCYSERV
+332 NCYSERV

-354 EYLERLLPEYLM
+354 EYLERLLPDHLM
-366 NELQETDSIEIYYKT
+366 KELQETDSIEIYHKT
-381 IPNGSGFRHFLA
+381 IPNGTGSRHFLA
-393 NAVRL
+393 RAIRL

-405 KIILGFRSVDEIIKK
+405 KIILGFYSVDEIMKK

-449 RVFSYRES
+449 QVLSYRES
-457 EENGKIISDF
+457 GENGKIISDF
-467 CRKCDNRWSQI
+467 CKKCGNRWSKI

-488 DNTNGEFEKQLGLET
+488 DNTNGEFEKQLGLEA
-503 LRSQKEDYSMTY
+503 LRSREEDYSMGY
-515 EFKSGTEIIYHQVRV
+515 EFKSETGIKYYQVRV
-530 AYVKKKDGA
+530 AYVKKKDGT
-539 RVAVV
+539 RMAVV

-568 AAENSN
+568 VAENAN

-596 GYNQLMKSQL
+596 GYNQLMKTQL

-636 RIESGKIK
+636 RIESGKMK
-644 VDENYESVGE
+644 VDENYERVGE

-666 AEERGIHLSGSMKVT
+666 AEEKGIHLSGNMQVT
-681 HRNILCDGTKIR
+681 HRNVLCDGTKIR
-693 EIYVNLVS
+693 EI
-701 NAIKYTPRGG
+701 
-711 NVTITVEE
+711 
-719 LPCKREGYMKVK
+719 REH
-731 SEIKD
+731 
-736 TGIGMSKEYLPTL
+736 
-749 FEPFSRELNTT
+749 NTT
-760 TGRVRGTGLGMP
+760 TGKVGGTGLGMP
-772 IVKKMIDLMGGSLEV
+772 IVKKMVDLMGGSIEV

-793 GTVFTFTLMHK
+793 GTVFTVTLMHK
-804 IADKKYYSQRIE
+804 MADKKYYSQKIE
-816 KVKTSSMR
+816 TVIASDMGENLR
-824 ESLSGKHVL
+824 GKHIL
-833 LAEDNDLNAE
+833 LAEDNELNAE
-843 IAVTILEEAGFVIER
+843 IAIAILEETGLIIDR
-858 VEDGIQCVNRIEQM
+858 VEDGIQCVNRIDQM
-872 SPGTYDLI
+872 PAGTYDMI
-880 LMDIQMPNMDGYQAA
+880 LMDIQMPNMDGYKATK
-895 QCIRHLNDKKKA
+895 CIRHLQDIKKA

-912 AMTANAFAEDR
+912 AMTANAFEEDR
-923 KRTFDAG
+923 KKAFDAG
-930 MNGHIAKPID
+930 MNEHIAKPID
-940 IEKLGAVILSVL
+940 IEKLRAVILSVL
-952 KKQESLQIEKNNSMS
+952 NKQEN
-967 ANRLRS
+967 

>member
-1 MKQLIVSDKVQ
+1 MKQLIIPDKVQ
-12 KELLT
+12 KEMLT
-17 DFMIMGETRGLIGGY
+17 DFMIMGETKGLIGGY
-32 CEDEFPVY
+32 CEDEFPVC

-51 YGAVE
+51 YDAVE
-56 ELVEAINGKVI
+56 ELIEAIDGKVI

-77 VIKDIGGEYYEGLT
+77 VIKDIGDEYYEGLT

-102 GSWFWTVDK
+102 GSCFWTVDK
-111 GKVIRTE
+111 GKVVQTE
-118 EGKLAIIS
+118 DGKLAIIS
-126 ACQDMTSFVERHKK
+126 ACYDMTSFVERHKK
-140 LEEQNI
+140 LEEKNM

-165 EGHPFIYIS
+165 EGHPFLYIS
-174 DRFLAILGWTR
+174 NRFLAILGWTR
-185 EEIKTEFHNKFDNML
+185 EEIRTIFDNKFDNML
-200 HPDDRHLSAK
+200 HPDDRNLSSD
-210 YTARILDT
+210 YVTRILDT
-218 CGHGFTQDQIY
+218 RGHGSAKDQIY

-246 VKSGDQTFFQGN
+246 VKSGNQTFFQGN
-258 ITDITDFVKGKEKN
+258 ITDFTDFVKAKE
-272 EKELEGS
+272 
-279 NQILNEHNR
+279 
-288 ILSALSRDYTTV
+288 
-300 LLCDLRQDTFEVVK
+300 
-314 GDSFT
+314 
-319 HHDPEEKQKLVRE
+319 
-332 SNCYSERV
+332 
-340 RYFFENVLIKESAP
+340 
-354 EYLERLLPEYLM
+354 
-366 NELQETDSIEIYYKT
+366 
-381 IPNGSGFRHFLA
+381 
-393 NAVRL
+393 
-398 SNEEDHF
+398 
-405 KIILGFRSVDEIIKK
+405 KK

-449 RVFSYRES
+449 RVLSYRES
-457 EENGKIISDF
+457 GENGKIISDF
-467 CRKCDNRWSQI
+467 CRKCGNRWSKI
-478 IPSYAETMVS
+478 IPSYAEMMVS
-488 DNTNGEFEKQLGLET
+488 DNTNGEFENQLGLET
-503 LRSQKEDYSMTY
+503 LRSQEKDYSMTY
-515 EFKSGTEIIYHQVRV
+515 EFKLETGINYHQVRV
-530 AYVKKKDGA
+530 AFVKKKDGT
-539 RVAVV
+539 RMAVV

-560 EKLKKAYA
+560 EKLKKAYV
-568 AAENSN
+568 AAENAN

-596 GYNQLMKSQL
+596 GYNHLMKSQL
-606 TEPKQLDYQKKIE
+606 TESKQLDYQKKIE
-619 QSGKLLLS
+619 QSGKLLLA

-644 VDENYESVGE
+644 VDENYERVGE

-659 ISTFASE
+659 ISTFSSE
-666 AEERGIHLSGSMKVT
+666 AEEKEIHLSGSMKVT

-701 NAIKYTPRGG
+701 NAMKYTPRGG

-719 LPCKREGYMKVK
+719 LPCEKEGYMKVK

-749 FEPFSRELNTT
+749 FEPFSREQNTT
-760 TGRVRGTGLGMP
+760 TRRIGGTGLGMP
-772 IVKKMIDLMGGSLEV
+772 IVKKMVDLMGGSIEV
-787 ESELGK
+787 ASELGK

-804 IADKKYYSQRIE
+804 IADRKFYSQ
-816 KVKTSSMR
+816 KTEAAETSEMGKN
-824 ESLSGKHVL
+824 LSGKHVL

-843 IAVTILEEAGFVIER
+843 IAVTVLEETGIVIER
-858 VEDGIQCVNRIEQM
+858 VEDGIQCVNRVAQM

-895 QCIRHLNDKKKA
+895 QCIRHLDDKMKA

-923 KRTFDAG
+923 KKAFDAG

-940 IEKLGAVILSVL
+940 MEKLGAVILSVL
-952 KKQESLQIEKNNSMS
+952 NKQENLQNGKNNSMN

>member
-1 MKQLIVSDKVQ
+1 MKQLIIPDKVQ
-12 KELLT
+12 KEMLT
-17 DFMIMGETRGLIGGY
+17 DFMIMGETKGLIGGY
-32 CEDEFPVY
+32 CEDEFPVC

-51 YGAVE
+51 YDAVE
-56 ELVEAINGKVI
+56 ELIEAIDGKVI

-77 VIKDIGGEYYEGLT
+77 VIKDIGDEYYEGLT

-102 GSWFWTVDK
+102 GSCFWTVDK
-111 GKVIRTE
+111 GKVVQTE
-118 EGKLAIIS
+118 DGKLAIIS
-126 ACQDMTSFVERHKK
+126 ACYDMTSFVERHKK
-140 LEEQNI
+140 LEEKNM

-165 EGHPFIYIS
+165 EGHPFLYIS
-174 DRFLAILGWTR
+174 NRFLAILGWTR
-185 EEIKTEFHNKFDNML
+185 EEIRTIFDNKFDNML
-200 HPDDRHLSAK
+200 HPDDRNLSSD
-210 YTARILDT
+210 YVTRILDT
-218 CGHGFTQDQIY
+218 RGHGSEKDQIY

-246 VKSGDQTFFQGN
+246 VKSGNQTFFQGN
-258 ITDITDFVKGKEKN
+258 ITDFTDFVKAKE
-272 EKELEGS
+272 
-279 NQILNEHNR
+279 
-288 ILSALSRDYTTV
+288 
-300 LLCDLRQDTFEVVK
+300 
-314 GDSFT
+314 
-319 HHDPEEKQKLVRE
+319 
-332 SNCYSERV
+332 
-340 RYFFENVLIKESAP
+340 
-354 EYLERLLPEYLM
+354 
-366 NELQETDSIEIYYKT
+366 
-381 IPNGSGFRHFLA
+381 
-393 NAVRL
+393 
-398 SNEEDHF
+398 
-405 KIILGFRSVDEIIKK
+405 KK

-449 RVFSYRES
+449 RVLSYRES
-457 EENGKIISDF
+457 GENGKIISDF
-467 CRKCDNRWSQI
+467 CRKCGNRWSKI

-488 DNTNGEFEKQLGLET
+488 DNTNGEFENQLGLET
-503 LRSQKEDYSMTY
+503 LRSQEKDYSMTY
-515 EFKSGTEIIYHQVRV
+515 EFKLETGINYHQVRV
-530 AYVKKKDGA
+530 AFVKKKDGT
-539 RVAVV
+539 RMAVV

-560 EKLKKAYA
+560 EKLKKAYV
-568 AAENSN
+568 AAENAN

-606 TEPKQLDYQKKIE
+606 TESKQLDYQKKIE
-619 QSGKLLLS
+619 QSGKLLLA

-644 VDENYESVGE
+644 VDENYERVGE

-659 ISTFASE
+659 ISTFSSE
-666 AEERGIHLSGSMKVT
+666 AEEKEIHLSGSMKVT

-701 NAIKYTPRGG
+701 NAMKYTPRGG

-719 LPCKREGYMKVK
+719 LPCEKEGYMKVK

-749 FEPFSRELNTT
+749 FEPFSREQNTT
-760 TGRVRGTGLGMP
+760 TGRIGGTGLGMP
-772 IVKKMIDLMGGSLEV
+772 IVKKMVDLMGGSIEV
-787 ESELGK
+787 ASELGK

-804 IADKKYYSQRIE
+804 IADRKFYSQ
-816 KVKTSSMR
+816 KTEAAETSEMGKN
-824 ESLSGKHVL
+824 LSGKHVL

-843 IAVTILEEAGFVIER
+843 ITVTVLEETGIVIER
-858 VEDGIQCVNRIEQM
+858 VEDGIQCVNRVAQM

-880 LMDIQMPNMDGYQAA
+880 LMDIQMPNMDGYKATR
-895 QCIRHLNDKKKA
+895 CIRRLDDKKKA

-923 KRTFDAG
+923 KKAFDAG

-952 KKQESLQIEKNNSMS
+952 NKQEKLQNGKNNSMN

>member
-1 MKQLIVSDKVQ
+1 MKKIISDKVQ
-12 KELLT
+12 KEMLT
-17 DFMIMGETRGLIGGY
+17 DFMITGETSGLIGGY

-40 YANEEMARMLG
+40 YANEEMAQMLG
-51 YGAVE
+51 YDAVE
-56 ELVEAINGKVI
+56 EMVLAIDGKVI

-126 ACQDMTSFVERHKK
+126 ACYDMTSFMERQKK
-140 LEEQNI
+140 LEEQNM
-146 LSQATI
+146 LSKATI
-152 DNIPGGYHRCSLE
+152 DQMPGGYHRCSLE

-174 DRFLAILGWTR
+174 DRFLAILGWSR
-185 EEIKTEFHNKFDNML
+185 EEIKTKFDNKFDNML
-200 HPDDRHLSAK
+200 HPDDRNLSSEFV
-210 YTARILDT
+210 TRILDT
-218 CGHGFTQDQIY
+218 CGRGSTKDQIY
-229 RLLGK
+229 RVLGK

-246 VKSGDQTFFQGN
+246 VKSGDQRFFQGN
-258 ITDITDFVKGKEKN
+258 ITDITDFVKAKEK
-272 EKELEGS
+272 KEQEQEES
-279 NQILNEHNR
+279 NRILNERNR

-300 LLCDLRQDTFEVVK
+300 LLCDLKQDIFEVVK
-314 GDSFT
+314 GDTFT
-319 HHDPEEKQKLVRE
+319 HNAPEEKQQLVRG

-340 RYFFENVLIKESAP
+340 RYFFENVLIKDSAP

-366 NELQETDSIEIYYKT
+366 KELKKRDSIEIYHKT
-381 IPNGSGFRHFLA
+381 IPNGSGSRHFLA
-393 NAVRL
+393 RAVRL
-398 SNEEDHF
+398 SNEKDHF
-405 KIILGFRSVDEIIKK
+405 KIILGFHSVDEIIKK

-441 LAVELDKD
+441 LVVELDKD

-457 EENGKIISDF
+457 GENGKIIADF
-467 CRKCDNRWSQI
+467 CRKCSNRWSKI
-478 IPSYAETMVS
+478 IPSYAKTMVS
-488 DNTNGEFEKQLGLET
+488 DNTNGEFEKHLDLEA
-503 LRSQKEDYSMTY
+503 LCSQKEDYSMTY
-515 EFKSGTEIIYHQVRV
+515 EFKTETGIKYHQVRV
-530 AYVKKKDGA
+530 AYVKQEDGT

-568 AAENSN
+568 AAEKAN

-596 GYNQLMKSQL
+596 GYNHLMKSQL
-606 TEPKQLDYQKKIE
+606 TEQKQLDYQKKIE

-636 RIESGKIK
+636 RIESGKMK
-644 VDENYESVGE
+644 VDENYAIVGE
-654 VVDEI
+654 IVDEI
-659 ISTFASE
+659 ISTFSSE

-701 NAIKYTPRGG
+701 NAMKYTPRGG

-719 LPCKREGYMKVK
+719 LPCEKEGYINIKA
-731 SEIKD
+731 EIKD

-749 FEPFSRELNTT
+749 FEPFTRDHNTM
-760 TGRVRGTGLGMP
+760 TGKFGGTGLGMP
-772 IVKKMIDLMGGSLEV
+772 IVKKMIDLMGGSIEV
-787 ESELGK
+787 ESKLGK
-793 GTVFTFTLMHK
+793 GTIFTFTLMHK
-804 IADKKYYSQRIE
+804 IADEKYYSQ
-816 KVKTSSMR
+816 KTETVVASDMGENLR
-824 ESLSGKHVL
+824 GKHIL

-843 IAVTILEEAGFVIER
+843 IAVTLLEETGIVIER
-858 VEDGIQCVNRIEQM
+858 VEDGIQCVDKVEQM
-872 SPGTYDLI
+872 SSGTYDLI
-880 LMDIQMPNMDGYQAA
+880 LMDIQMPNMDGYKAA

-912 AMTANAFAEDR
+912 AMTANAFAEDVQAALN
-923 KRTFDAG
+923 AG
-930 MNGHIAKPID
+930 MDDHVAKPID
-940 IEKLGAVILSVL
+940 MSILISVITKYIE
-952 KKQESLQIEKNNSMS
+952 
-967 ANRLRS
+967 